1 MSHET
6 LNEAI
11 ARHELWLA
19 EHEQAMK
26 KHDQA
31 VLRHD
36 TEMAEIRTQ
45 VGHVAQMLESF
56 IASMTGKT
64 KNGKSD

>member
-19 EHEQAMK
+19 EHEEAMK

-36 TEMAEIRTQ
+36 KEIAELRTQ
-45 VGHVAQMLESF
+45 VGHVALMLESF